1 MEGRAEEAR
10 APSRRRQSPLYL
22 RFKLFDPDRL
32 LGWLEPRTR
41 LFYSKTFLWASA
53 GLVALG
59 IVLTAVHSREI
70 ALELPRLFR
79 LHSALLIWLTVLAVI
94 SAHEFAHGLTCK
106 RYGGEVREMG
116 FMLIFF
122 MPAFYCNVSDAWL
135 FPEKRQR
142 LAVIFAGAYFE
153 LVVWGAST
161 AVWWLTAPETLP
173 HFLALVVMAGSRPRD
188 PAPLPGSGG
197 HGGLRGQ
204 GALQLQPP
212 HQARRLLPAERL
224 AGDSEPQGQGHGLP
238 AGALL
243 RRSAGPPGGH
253 GQRAA
258 HLPHIRDPRR
268 IYLIYGTLSGA
279 YSTLILT
286 AIASAAGGFL
296 VGRLQG
302 VGVILF
308 ILLLAFLFRSLITR
322 LVRKTFN
329 LLSGKEVVNVKRLL
343 KVGLPLAALS
353 VLMVFGRWDLKVSS
367 PFQVTPWHN
376 ADVRAKVEGIIERV
390 VVREGDRVEE
400 GELLAV
406 LSTRE
411 VEAEIGKIR
420 EQMAET
426 EARLRLLR
434 AGPRPEEVRVARQE
448 VDTARTDLLQRKR
461 ELEEGEQMQAQRLKK
476 AQVSLDKATTK
487 LAFARQFFSLQ
498 DQLFKEGLVSKKDY
512 LEVQEELQLRE
523 KDLEEAQEEVK
534 LVESDKLSTLKTS
547 LALATKRLTESEKRM
562 ELLLAGSRAEEIEAV
577 EAELARLR
585 VELTEYQAK
594 KGLTR
599 IVSPQ
604 AGVVTTPK
612 LEEKVGELV
621 KKGDL
626 ILEVYDFSTVVAE
639 IEVSEK
645 EVADVSVG
653 LPVVLKARSFPG
665 RTFQGRVTAVAPVA
679 EEGDVQR
686 LVTVRTEI
694 ENPDQLL
701 RPGMSGNAKI
711 VAGKRRLG
719 ELFTRRLAR
728 AVRVELW
735 SWF

>member
-173 HFLALVVMAGSRPRD
+173 HFLALVVMAGSG
-188 PAPLPGSGG
+188 AKVLFNFNPLIKLDGYYLLSDWLEIPNLRAKATGYLRALFSGD
-197 HGGLRGQ
+197 RQARQ
-204 GALQLQPP
+204 GAT
-212 HQARRLLPAERL
+212 A
-224 AGDSEPQGQGHGLP
+224 SE
-238 AGALL
+238 
-243 RRSAGPPGGH
+243 
-253 GQRAA
+253 
-258 HLPHIRDPRR
+258 RR

>member
-53 GLVALG
+53 ALVALG
-59 IVLTAVHSREI
+59 IILTAVHSREI

-79 LHSALLIWLTVLAVI
+79 LHSVALIWLTALAVI

-142 LAVIFAGAYFE
+142 LSVIFAGAYFE
-153 LVVWGAST
+153 LVVWGGAKVLFNFNPLIKLDGYYLLSD
-161 AVWWLTAPETLP
+161 WLEIPNLRAKATGYLR
-173 HFLALVVMAGSRPRD
+173 AL
-188 PAPLPGSGG
+188 LGG
-197 HGGLRGQ
+197 DR
-204 GALQLQPP
+204 
-212 HQARRLLPAERL
+212 QARQGVTA
-224 AGDSEPQGQGHGLP
+224 SE
-238 AGALL
+238 
-243 RRSAGPPGGH
+243 
-253 GQRAA
+253 
-258 HLPHIRDPRR
+258 RR
-268 IYLIYGTLSGA
+268 IYLVYGTLSGA

-286 AIASAAGGFL
+286 VIASAAGGFL
-296 VGRLQG
+296 VGKLQG

-308 ILLLAFLFRSLITR
+308 ILLLAFLFHSPITR
-322 LVRKTFN
+322 LVRKTFK

-343 KVGLPLAALS
+343 KMGLPLAALS

-376 ADVRAKVEGIIERV
+376 ADVRAEVEGIIERV
-390 VVREGDRVEE
+390 VVREGDRIEA
-400 GELLAV
+400 GDLLAV

-411 VEAEIGKIR
+411 VEAEIGKVS

-426 EARLRLLR
+426 EARLKLLR
-434 AGPRPEEVRVARQE
+434 AGPRPEEVHLARQE
-448 VDTARTDLLQRKR
+448 VETARTDLLQRKR

-547 LALATKRLTESEKRM
+547 LALATKRLTEAEKRL
-562 ELLLAGSRAEEIEAV
+562 ELLMAGSRAEEIEAV
-577 EAELARLR
+577 EAELARLG
-585 VELTEYQAK
+585 VELNEYEAK

-694 ENPDQLL
+694 ENPDHLL

-719 ELFTRRLAR
+719 ELFTRRIAR
-728 AVRVELW
+728 AIRVELW